1 MQLTRSVTIDA
12 PVEVVFE
19 GWADLERSPEH
30 QRPTIERT
38 RLTEGPIGAGTRYR
52 AVDQWPGRKVAFEME
67 IATFEPPYLI
77 EVRWEDPME
86 GGWSAR
92 FEDLNG
98 ATRMSFETMIA
109 PKGIMGMLSPLMKPW
124 ASRQLAEGLD
134 SFRSWVEA
142 SDERSPS

>member
-1 MQLTRSVTIDA
+1 MRLAQSVTVEA

-38 RLTEGPIGAGTRYR
+38 RLTGEPVGAGTRYR
-52 AVDQWPGRKVAFEME
+52 AVDRWPGRKVTFEME
-67 IATFEPPYLI
+67 ITTFERPHLI
-77 EVRWEDPME
+77 EARWEEPME

-98 ATRMSFETMIA
+98 ATRMSFETMIS
-109 PKGIMGMLSPLMKPW
+109 PKGLMGLLSPLMKPW

-134 SFRSWVEA
+134 SFRGWVEA
-142 SDERSPS
+142 SDERSSS